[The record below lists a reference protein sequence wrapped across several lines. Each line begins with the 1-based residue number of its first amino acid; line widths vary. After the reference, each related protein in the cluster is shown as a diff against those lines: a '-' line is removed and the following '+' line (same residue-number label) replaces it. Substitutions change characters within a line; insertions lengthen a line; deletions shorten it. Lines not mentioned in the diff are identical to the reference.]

1 MSSRHETSEKTYHRD
16 VRSWHRLVALA
27 TLASCGSE
35 GVNEA
40 FCVEEHVT
48 IDQGLYGRVA
58 YQTDVSPQTNPPT
71 PVANEPIEILDAP
84 NGTTVAATTSKTLG
98 VFQSPLGEGTYA
110 LCYPS
115 APCITFT
122 IGVDQ
127 LVRADL
133 LKGFGTAWVV
143 TPPARCAGN

>member
-1 MSSRHETSEKTYHRD
+1 M
-16 VRSWHRLVALA
+16 LV

-35 GVNEA
+35 GVDNA

-48 IDQGLYGRVA
+48 ISQGVYGRVT

-71 PVANEPIEILDAP
+71 PVANEPIAIMDAP
-84 NGTTVAATTSKTLG
+84 NGTTIATSASNALG
-98 VFQSPLGEGTYA
+98 VFQSALSEGTYA

-127 LVRADL
+127 IVRADL
-133 LKGFGTAWVV
+133 LKGFGTAWVA
-143 TPPARCAGN
+143 TPPASCAGN